1 MIFFISVK
9 IILKWFNNCRKS
21 SYSNLF
27 GKILVKLLI
36 IIQTKN
42 HTSSPYILSLF
53 LCHPTCT
60 SKIESR
66 HYKTSI
72 GLLSFQVKN
81 VKSRLF
87 LNIPVVDDSQTSPV
101 QYTYMYV
108 RENPGQHCQ
117 LILRREVPVPY
128 LHQFYYDSDTC
139 NTLSLSYV
147 NDLTSLTLIT
157 LIYLLMPF
165 SVKPS

>member
-1 MIFFISVK
+1 MQK
-9 IILKWFNNCRKS
+9 ITLLKFTGKDSCETNNYNSNGNSHKYFVYYP
-21 SYSNLF
+21 YS
-27 GKILVKLLI
+27 
-36 IIQTKN
+36 
-42 HTSSPYILSLF
+42 
-53 LCHPTCT
+53 CT

-66 HYKTSI
+66 RYKTSI
-72 GLLSFQVKN
+72 GLLSFQVEN

-87 LNIPVVDDSQTSPV
+87 LYIPVVDDSQTSTV
-101 QYTYMYV
+101 QYTYISV
-108 RENPGQHCQ
+108 RENLDQHCQ

-128 LHQFYYDSDTC
+128 LDQFYYDSDTC
-139 NTLSLSYV
+139 NSLSLSLV